1 MGSGGELIQFSG
13 LLDPAGAKRKKKV
26 K

>member
-13 LLDPAGAKRKKKV
+13 LLDPAGAKLKKKV